1 MKTESPIPDPSSRIP
16 SPQKPGLGNDA
27 LATRWS
33 EAGDTYLEAVEAA
46 D

>member
-1 MKTESPIPDPSSRIP
+1 MKTETPNPNTQYP
-16 SPQKPGLGNDA
+16 SPRQKPGLGNDA